1 MSVTGLM
8 SHRCTIKRN
17 TAENVDG
24 IMKSSWAS
32 IATGVKCLIQEKAG
46 RISAGPDGSNLEYDA
61 TCFLPSGTDIR
72 PRALRDEQDQ
82 LIQTTPATNVVF
94 LVIHAVD
101 RSGKMSHLTAYLRRL
116 QSPSSG

>member
-8 SHRCTIKRN
+8 SHCCTIKRN
-17 TAENVDG
+17 TPENVDG
-24 IMKSSWAS
+24 IMQSSFS
-32 IATGVKCLIQEKAG
+32 SVATGVKCLIQEKAG
-46 RISAGPDGSNLEYDA
+46 RISAGPDGSSLEYDA
-61 TCFLPSGTDIR
+61 TCFLPSGTDVR

-101 RSGKMSHLTAYLRRL
+101 RSGKLNHLTAYLKRL
-116 QSPSSG
+116 QAPSG